1 MVVLLSQHAR
11 PQFTPYEHGS
21 SPVHPQ
27 GKREI
32 AKRCGGGCFDHFL
45 LLWQGSCTR
54 TPQIR
59 LSIRGLWV
67 FYEISDGSLVPPMT
81 CLFDSSD
88 PCVTVPLPT
97 TRLVVFLSNSLFE
110 EIEINVGVL
119 LLFLLLL
126 VVVVLRVQKRCSCC
140 EAEGGGWRGR

>member
-11 PQFTPYEHGS
+11 PRFTPYEHGS

-81 CLFDSSD
+81 CLFDSSSD
-88 PCVTVPLPT
+88 PWVERHSKFSDFPT
-97 TRLVVFLSNSLFE
+97 ANFAHISELLSGHQLVFY
-110 EIEINVGVL
+110 
-119 LLFLLLL
+119 
-126 VVVVLRVQKRCSCC
+126 
-140 EAEGGGWRGR
+140 